1 MFERIEDDL
10 TPELKNKFVVEPPSK
25 YLVYFDPA
33 TSNILS
39 ITNETR
45 KDLSTFF
52 EVDFEKVK
60 MFLAGQQDPTNFKVI
75 LNPSKTFEIVSK
87 VINYVSKSSSIIPI
101 KMSTDVNSSLTV
113 LHSSK
118 NKSWTIMLSLDEQH
132 RLVNDIINYKI
143 NIFITSRNNKNLLY
157 RIVSVDLAD
166 LVKQQN
172 ITVPFIANIEDDLS
186 LISLSTVKFLESYNL
201 THE

>member
-1 MFERIEDDL
+1 
-10 TPELKNKFVVEPPSK
+10 
-25 YLVYFDPA
+25 
-33 TSNILS
+33 
-39 ITNETR
+39 
-45 KDLSTFF
+45 
-52 EVDFEKVK
+52 
-60 MFLAGQQDPTNFKVI
+60 
-75 LNPSKTFEIVSK
+75 
-87 VINYVSKSSSIIPI
+87 
-101 KMSTDVNSSLTV
+101 
-113 LHSSK
+113 
-118 NKSWTIMLSLDEQH
+118 MLSLDEQH